1 MYIPLSLHN
10 MKINLKSITLLLISI
25 ITCGLAQGLTI
36 IAIPWYFT
44 DQLKLSSEFSLFY
57 GIITIIGLFW
67 SLYSGVIIDTFN
79 RKKILLYINCISAL
93 IFGIIGCC
101 MHFLNTLHPIFI
113 FSGFATCTFYYIIF
127 FPNLYA
133 LAQELTK
140 KKEYVKINS
149 WIEIFFQTT
158 SISAAIV
165 CGLLLSGSD
174 VLFDDLNW
182 TIFQF
187 DRWKISEIFILNSL
201 LYSITFMLLYF
212 INYDYEKSLNAT
224 DIFSTFQ
231 EIKKASHFLIEK
243 KSILIYGIC
252 SQIIFAFLIVELFC
266 LLPLFVKNCLNENII
281 VFSLAD
287 VIYGLGAI
295 VAGFITIKI
304 LQYIDKVSF
313 TLCLIILTGY
323 SFLVMVKFPEIT
335 VFLVTTL
342 IIGLTNA
349 SARITR
355 MSYFFEEIPNYLM
368 GRTST
373 IFNCINTLIRAI
385 LILIFSMNWFSE
397 ENHVIIGYKIGIYI
411 LIIFSIPL
419 IQLIQSKLN

>member
-1 MYIPLSLHN
+1 
-10 MKINLKSITLLLISI
+10 MKINHKSITLLLISI

-44 DQLKLSSEFSLFY
+44 DQLNLSSKFALFY
-57 GIITIIGLFW
+57 GLITFIGLFW

-79 RKKILLYINCISAL
+79 RKKILLHINWISAL
-93 IFGIIGCC
+93 IFGVISFI
-101 MHFLNTLHPIFI
+101 MHFLDTLHPMLIFTG
-113 FSGFATCTFYYIIF
+113 FSTCAFYYIIF

-133 LAQELTK
+133 LAQELTQ

-158 SISAAIV
+158 SIIAAII

-174 VLFDDLNW
+174 VLFHDFNW
-182 TIFQF
+182 TIFKF
-187 DRWKISEIFILNSL
+187 DQWTISEIFTLNSI
-201 LYSITFMLLYF
+201 LYAITFTLVYF
-212 INYDYEKSLNAT
+212 INYDYKKVQNT
-224 DIFSTFQ
+224 TNIFSIFQ
-231 EIKKASHFLIEK
+231 EIKKASNFLMKK

-266 LLPLFVKNCLNENII
+266 LLPLFVKNCLHENII

-295 VAGFITIKI
+295 IAGFITIKI
-304 LQYIDKVSF
+304 LNYIDKVSF
-313 TLCLIILTGY
+313 TIFLIIITAY
-323 SFLVMVKFPEIT
+323 SFLVMVKFPELT
-335 VFLVTTL
+335 VFFATTI

-355 MSYFFEEIPNYLM
+355 MSYFFEKIPNYLI
-368 GRTST
+368 GRTTT
-373 IFNCINTLIRAI
+373 IFNCINTLIRGI

-397 ENHVIIGYKIGIYI
+397 ENHVMIGYKIGIYI

-419 IQLIQSKLN
+419 IWQIRHKLN